1 MRLAF
6 TFPYPFRKMTGI
18 GSVVQTLTVFLQE
31 RQNEVTWVVPD
42 SADKPF
48 HDPPQGTHVKEV
60 RVARFAHGRDLA
72 LAIGTFRF
80 LLARR
85 RSIDIV
91 HAHQPHLQTIA
102 AIFFA
107 LLTCVPVVV
116 TFHGVLPRPKKLV
129 GKAFLRWCERT
140 VLECANEVVL
150 VSAESAKPL
159 GAKRGTV
166 IHNGVQIGDEHRG
179 PEARTRIRA
188 EWRCDNQVVLLFAGR
203 FSRLKGVNDLVRAF
217 ASLVSEGRDL
227 VLVLIGGGLVAEE
240 SETRAL
246 IRNAGLEERA
256 RVYGATRGYRE
267 YLHGADL
274 YVFPS
279 YVEGLP
285 LTLLEAMA
293 EGLPIVASDVGGIP
307 EAARDGVEARLV
319 RPGDAEQ
326 LRIAIGW
333 MLDHPGN
340 RMRMGENA
348 RKRVHEAFT
357 DQQMC
362 AKYMAMYESVS
373 SSQSIP

>member
-1 MRLAF
+1 
-6 TFPYPFRKMTGI
+6 
-18 GSVVQTLTVFLQE
+18 
-31 RQNEVTWVVPD
+31 
-42 SADKPF
+42 
-48 HDPPQGTHVKEV
+48 
-60 RVARFAHGRDLA
+60 
-72 LAIGTFRF
+72 
-80 LLARR
+80 
-85 RSIDIV
+85 
-91 HAHQPHLQTIA
+91 
-102 AIFFA
+102 
-107 LLTCVPVVV
+107 
-116 TFHGVLPRPKKLV
+116 
-129 GKAFLRWCERT
+129 
-140 VLECANEVVL
+140 
-150 VSAESAKPL
+150 
-159 GAKRGTV
+159 
-166 IHNGVQIGDEHRG
+166 
-179 PEARTRIRA
+179 
-188 EWRCDNQVVLLFAGR
+188 
-203 FSRLKGVNDLVRAF
+203 
-217 ASLVSEGRDL
+217 VSEGRDL

-326 LRIAIGW
+326 LRIAIAW

-340 RMRMGENA
+340 RMRMGEHA